1 MAGFKVPKKLYK
13 LVFADPSY
21 EGLEIVAT
29 SVPMETMLWVQSLSG
44 AHIQELGKTADGI
57 RKMVDILIGAL
68 LSWNIEDDDDRPVP
82 VSAAALLAQDPAFVM
97 DVMAAWTAAITGVS
111 GPLGE
116 GSISGPQFPEGS
128 IPMETLSPN
137 PTS

>member
-1 MAGFKVPKKLYK
+1 MAGFKVPKKLYR
-13 LVFADPSY
+13 LTFTDPSY
-21 EGLEIVAT
+21 QGLEITGT

-44 AHIQELGKTADGI
+44 AHIQELGKTPDGI
-57 RKMVDILIGAL
+57 RQMVDVLIGAI
-68 LSWNIEDDDDRPVP
+68 LSWNLEDDADRPIE
-82 VSAAALLAQDPAFVM
+82 VSAAALLAQSPEFVM

-116 GSISGPQFPEGS
+116 GSISGPQFPAGS

-137 PTS
+137 PPS